1 MSTHEGFR
9 WHLTQRG
16 EEWIW
21 SISDRA
27 DDTPLVSG
35 SAETRAQAAAC
46 VVRALICGVVVG
58 TAQPLAA

>member
-16 EEWIW
+16 ESWIW
-21 SISDRA
+21 SISGRA

-46 VVRALICGVVVG
+46 VVRALICGVLVD